1 MTVANLNCRVR
12 QGVAKFDMT
21 FYMKVN
27 IPCCVVSFARPGC
40 GVLMHLSGPRM
51 FFFHKPCQIPK
62 LVHTAFREKKK
73 SHNEVLIIYCFRVLD
88 VPVICRILGGG
99 EDRNVAAVNGKQLR
113 QALLA

>member
-12 QGVAKFDMT
+12 QGVANFDMT

-27 IPCCVVSFARPGC
+27 IPCCVAFRKAWLWGTDAFVRASD
-40 GVLMHLSGPRM
+40 V
-51 FFFHKPCQIPK
+51 FFHNLAKFQNLYIPR
-62 LVHTAFREKKK
+62 AEKKK
-73 SHNEVLIIYCFRVLD
+73 SHNEVLIIHCFKVLD

>member
-1 MTVANLNCRVR
+1 
-12 QGVAKFDMT
+12 MT

-40 GVLMHLSGPRM
+40 GGTDAFVRASEVFLSQTLPNSQTCTYRVPR
-51 FFFHKPCQIPK
+51 
-62 LVHTAFREKKK
+62 KKR

-113 QALLA
+113 PALLA